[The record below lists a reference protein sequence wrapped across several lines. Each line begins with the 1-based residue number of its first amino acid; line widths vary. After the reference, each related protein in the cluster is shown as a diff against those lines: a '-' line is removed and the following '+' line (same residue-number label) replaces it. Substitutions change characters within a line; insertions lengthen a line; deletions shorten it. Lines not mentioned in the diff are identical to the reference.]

1 MYDRD
6 KNGIITEEDLI
17 FVVHKLFAEMWTSK
31 QILKVVERM
40 LAEMDTS
47 HTHNILFQDFCHAYE
62 IFDMED
68 FLITKI
74 PGA

>member
-17 FVVHKLFAEMWTSK
+17 FIVHKLFAEMWTSK

-47 HTHNILFQDFCHAYE
+47 HTHNILFQDFRQAYD

-68 FLITKI
+68 YLITKI